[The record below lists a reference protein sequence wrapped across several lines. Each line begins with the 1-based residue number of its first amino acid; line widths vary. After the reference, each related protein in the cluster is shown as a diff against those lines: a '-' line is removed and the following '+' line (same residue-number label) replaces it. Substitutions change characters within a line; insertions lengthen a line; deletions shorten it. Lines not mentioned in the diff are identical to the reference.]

1 MPRNKTISDDD
12 ILAAAR
18 SLFLKEG
25 ARASTRN
32 LAKQVGISE
41 AVIFQRFGTKEALFF
56 SAMVPPQAQLK
67 AMFDA
72 QPGQRPVKANLKL
85 ISNQIVDYFCE
96 IMPVFLTLISHPSFD
111 MQTFLQKHRM
121 PAIQIEQELL
131 AYLSAEAALGRIRQ
145 DGIDATTKILI
156 SHLHHLALSKT
167 IGGQDAVDTQQA
179 IADAIDLL
187 WQGLEPR

>member
-12 ILAAAR
+12 ILAVAR

-25 ARASTRN
+25 TRASTRT
-32 LAKQVGISE
+32 LAKQACISE
-41 AVIFQRFGTKEALFF
+41 AVIYQRFGTKEDLFF
-56 SAMVPPQAQLK
+56 AAMVPPQAQLK

-72 QPGQRPVKANLKL
+72 RPGQHSVTVNLIL
-85 ISNQIVDYFCE
+85 ISSQIVAYFCE
-96 IMPVFLTLISHPSFD
+96 IMPVFLILISHPSFN

-121 PAIQIEQELL
+121 PAMQIERELL
-131 AYLSAEAALGRIRQ
+131 AYLSAEAVLGRIRT

-167 IGGQDAVDTQQA
+167 IGIQGSVDTQQA
-179 IADAIDLL
+179 ISDVIDLL
-187 WQGLEPR
+187 WQGLDPR

>member
-1 MPRNKTISDDD
+1 MSRNKTISDDD
-12 ILAAAR
+12 ILSAAR

-25 ARASTRN
+25 VRASTRT
-32 LAKQVGISE
+32 LAKQIGISE

-72 QPGQRPVKANLKL
+72 QPGQNSVKANLNL
-85 ISNQIVDYFCE
+85 ISSHIVAYFRE

-121 PAIQIEQELL
+121 PAIQIEQKLL
-131 AYLSAEAALGRIRQ
+131 AYLSAEVTLGRICQ
-145 DGIDATTKILI
+145 DGIDAATKILI
-156 SHLHHLALSKT
+156 SHLHHLALLKT
-167 IGGQDAVDTQQA
+167 IEVQSPIDTQQE
-179 IADAIDLL
+179 IADAIDLM

>member
-12 ILAAAR
+12 ILAVAR

-25 ARASTRN
+25 TKASTRT
-32 LAKQVGISE
+32 LAKQAGISE
-41 AVIFQRFGTKEALFF
+41 TVIFQRFGTKEDLFF
-56 SAMVPPQAQLK
+56 AAMVPPQAQLK

-72 QPGQRPVKANLKL
+72 QPGQHSVTANLNL
-85 ISNQIVDYFCE
+85 ISGQIVTYFCE

-111 MQTFLQKHRM
+111 MQAFLQKHRM
-121 PAIQIEQELL
+121 PAMQIEQELL
-131 AYLSAEAALGRIRQ
+131 AYLSAEAVLGRIRPE
-145 DGIDATTKILI
+145 GIDATTKILI
-156 SHLHHLALSKT
+156 SHLHHLTLSKT

-187 WQGLEPR
+187 WQGLEAR

>member
-1 MPRNKTISDDD
+1 MPRSKTISDDD

-25 ARASTRN
+25 TRASTRT
-32 LAKQVGISE
+32 LAKQANISE
-41 AVIFQRFGTKEALFF
+41 AVIFQRFGTKEDLFF
-56 SAMVPPQAQLK
+56 AAMVPPQAQLK

-72 QPGQRPVKANLKL
+72 QPGQHSVTANLNL
-85 ISNQIVDYFCE
+85 ISSQIVAYFCE
-96 IMPVFLTLISHPSFD
+96 IMPIFLALISHPSFD
-111 MQTFLQKHRM
+111 MQSFLQKHRM
-121 PAIQIEQELL
+121 PAMQIEQELL
-131 AYLSAEAALGRIRQ
+131 TYLSAEAVLGRIRP

-187 WQGLEPR
+187 WQGLESE